1 MKSEVKNLCNT
12 INSELEKTSTSTT
25 LLSLVENLNV
35 KTIKQIVLNTSHVAE
50 HRPSDPTYHSELIEA
65 ISLILKLSDTVVIKD
80 IIKDIINELNEDRI
94 NLLEELLDNRRKAI
108 ILYAFI
114 KIRNDLIKH
123 YNATGDEFNTYDI
136 GNKFD
141 DICNAYVS
149 DPKYNTPEHTLQD
162 LDMLTTG
169 PIFNINE
176 HTFGRNGRFKKIF
189 DNIDDIIKR
198 TKK

>member
-1 MKSEVKNLCNT
+1 MKTEVKNLCNK
-12 INSELEKTSTSTT
+12 INNELEKAPVSTT
-25 LLSLVENLNV
+25 LLSLVENLNA
-35 KTIKQIVLNTSHVAE
+35 KAIKQLVLNASHVAE
-50 HRPSDPTYHSELIEA
+50 HKPSDPTYHSELIEA

-80 IIKDIINELNEDRI
+80 IINTLNEDRI

-123 YNATGDEFNTYDI
+123 YNATGNEFNTYDI

-149 DPKYNTPEHTLQD
+149 DLKYNTPEHTWQD

-169 PIFNINE
+169 PIFDISE

>member
-1 MKSEVKNLCNT
+1 MKSEVKNLCNK
-12 INSELEKTSTSTT
+12 INSELEKAHVSTT
-25 LLSLVENLNV
+25 LLSLIEGLNS
-35 KTIKQIVLNTSHVAE
+35 KAIKQLILNTSYIAE
-50 HRPSDPTYHSELIEA
+50 HKPSDPNYYSELVHT
-65 ISLILKLSDTVVIKD
+65 ISMMLKLSSPETLKNVINTLD
-80 IIKDIINELNEDRI
+80 ENNI
-94 NLLEELLDNRRKAI
+94 NLLEELLEKRRKAI

-141 DICNAYVS
+141 DICNVYVS
-149 DPKYNTPEHTLQD
+149 DPKYNTPEHTWQD

-169 PIFNINE
+169 PIFDISE
-176 HTFGRNGRFKKIF
+176 HTFGRNGKFKKIF

>member
-1 MKSEVKNLCNT
+1 MKTEVKNLCNK
-12 INSELEKTSTSTT
+12 INNELEKVPTSTT
-25 LLSLVENLNV
+25 LLLLIENLNA
-35 KTIKQIVLNTSHVAE
+35 KAIKQLVLNASHVAE

-65 ISLILKLSDTVVIKD
+65 ISLILKLSDTIVIQN
-80 IIKDIINELNEDRI
+80 IINTLNEDRI
-94 NLLEELLDNRRKAI
+94 NLLEKLLDNRRKAI

-141 DICNAYVS
+141 DICNAYIS
-149 DPKYNTPEHTLQD
+149 DPKYNTPEHTWQD
-162 LDMLTTG
+162 LDMLTTE
-169 PIFNINE
+169 PIFDINE
-176 HTFGRNGRFKKIF
+176 HTFGRNGKFKKIF

>member
-25 LLSLVENLNV
+25 LLSLVENLNA
-35 KTIKQIVLNTSHVAE
+35 KAIKQLVLNTSHVAK
-50 HRPSDPTYHSELIEA
+50 HKPSDPTYHSEFVEA

-80 IIKDIINELNEDRI
+80 IINTLNEDRI

-149 DPKYNTPEHTLQD
+149 DPKYNTPEHTWQD

-169 PIFNINE
+169 PIFDISE
-176 HTFGRNGRFKKIF
+176 HTFGRNGKFKKIF

>member
-1 MKSEVKNLCNT
+1 MKSEVKNLCDK
-12 INSELEKTSTSTT
+12 INSELEKVPTSTT
-25 LLSLVENLNV
+25 LLSLVENLNA
-35 KTIKQIVLNTSHVAE
+35 KAIKQLVLNASHVAE
-50 HRPSDPTYHSELIEA
+50 HRPSDPTYHSEFVEA
-65 ISLILKLSDTVVIKD
+65 ISLILKLSTNVVIKN
-80 IIKDIINELNEDRI
+80 IINTLNEDRI

-149 DPKYNTPEHTLQD
+149 DPKYNTPEHTWQN

-189 DNIDDIIKR
+189 DNIDNIIKR

>member
-1 MKSEVKNLCNT
+1 MKTEVKNLCNK
-12 INSELEKTSTSTT
+12 INNELEKAPVSTT
-25 LLSLVENLNV
+25 LLSLVENLNA
-35 KTIKQIVLNTSHVAE
+35 KAIKQLVLNASHVAE
-50 HRPSDPTYHSELIEA
+50 HRPSDPTYHSEFVEA
-65 ISLILKLSDTVVIKD
+65 ISLILKLSDTVVIKN
-80 IIKDIINELNEDRI
+80 IINTLNEDRI
-94 NLLEELLDNRRKAI
+94 NLLEELLDKRRKAI

-141 DICNAYVS
+141 DICNTYVS
-149 DPKYNTPEHTLQD
+149 DPKYNTPEHTWQN

>member
-1 MKSEVKNLCNT
+1 MKSEVKNLCDK
-12 INSELEKTSTSTT
+12 INSELEKVPTSTT
-25 LLSLVENLNV
+25 LLSLVENLNA
-35 KTIKQIVLNTSHVAE
+35 KAIKQLVLNASHVAE
-50 HRPSDPTYHSELIEA
+50 HRPSNPTYHSELIEA

-80 IIKDIINELNEDRI
+80 IINTLNEDRI
-94 NLLEELLDNRRKAI
+94 NLLEELLDKRRKAI

-149 DPKYNTPEHTLQD
+149 DSKYNTPEHTWQD

-169 PIFNINE
+169 PIFDISE

>member
-1 MKSEVKNLCNT
+1 MKSEVKNLCNK
-12 INSELEKTSTSTT
+12 INSELEKVPVSTT
-25 LLSLVENLNV
+25 LLSLVENLNA
-35 KTIKQIVLNTSHVAE
+35 KAIKQLILNASHVTE

-80 IIKDIINELNEDRI
+80 IINTLNEDRI
-94 NLLEELLDNRRKAI
+94 NLLEERLDNRRKAI

-149 DPKYNTPEHTLQD
+149 DPKYNTPEHTWQD

-169 PIFNINE
+169 PIFDISE
-176 HTFGRNGRFKKIF
+176 HTFGRNGKFKKIF

>member
-1 MKSEVKNLCNT
+1 MKTEVKNLCDK
-12 INSELEKTSTSTT
+12 INSELEKAPVSTT
-25 LLSLVENLNV
+25 LLALVENLNA
-35 KTIKQIVLNTSHVAE
+35 KAIKQLVLNASHVAE
-50 HRPSDPTYHSELIEA
+50 HRPSDLTYHSELVEA
-65 ISLILKLSDTVVIKD
+65 ISIILKLSDTVVIQN
-80 IIKDIINELNEDRI
+80 IINTLNEDRI

-123 YNATGDEFNTYDI
+123 YNTTGDEFNTYDI
-136 GNKFD
+136 GNKFN

-149 DPKYNTPEHTLQD
+149 NPKYNTPEHTWQD

-169 PIFNINE
+169 PIFDISE

>member
-1 MKSEVKNLCNT
+1 MKTEVKNLCDK
-12 INSELEKTSTSTT
+12 INSELEKVPTSTT
-25 LLSLVENLNV
+25 LLSLVENLNA
-35 KTIKQIVLNTSHVAE
+35 KAIKQLILNASHVAK
-50 HRPSDPTYHSELIEA
+50 HRPSDSTYHSELIEA

-80 IIKDIINELNEDRI
+80 IINTLNKDRI

-123 YNATGDEFNTYDI
+123 YNATGDEFNTYNI

-149 DPKYNTPEHTLQD
+149 DPKYNTPEHTWQD

-169 PIFNINE
+169 PIFDISE
-176 HTFGRNGRFKKIF
+176 HTFGRNGKFKKIF

>member
-1 MKSEVKNLCNT
+1 MKSEVKNLCDK
-12 INSELEKTSTSTT
+12 INSKLEKAPVSTT
-25 LLSLVENLNV
+25 LLSLVENLNA
-35 KTIKQIVLNTSHVAE
+35 KAIKQLILNASHVAE

-65 ISLILKLSDTVVIKD
+65 IYLILKLSDTVV
-80 IIKDIINELNEDRI
+80 IKDIINELNEDRI
-94 NLLEELLDNRRKAI
+94 NLLEEMLNNRRKAI

-141 DICNAYVS
+141 DICNAYIS
-149 DPKYNTPEHTLQD
+149 DPKYNTPEHTWQD

-169 PIFNINE
+169 PIFDISE
-176 HTFGRNGRFKKIF
+176 HTFGRNGKFKKIF